1 MHDLVL
7 GGNGFIGA
15 HLVDRLVAEGNQVRV
30 FDRDWSPYAPR
41 HETVDYRLFDF
52 DNRPELEKALR
63 DVDVVYHLL
72 GTTIPQ
78 TSNQDPIFDIES
90 NVVSTVSLL
99 EQCVARGVHKLVYI
113 SSGGTVYGR
122 PLQLPVNENHPTD
135 PECSYGI
142 TKLAVEKYLA
152 LFHRLR
158 GLDYVVVRPSNA
170 YGERQAPNRRQGA
183 IPIFLAKVAHGEA
196 IEVWGDGGIIRDY
209 IYISDLVDGIVQAAR
224 SSAASRVFNLGSGEG
239 RSLKDIIA
247 LIGAITGRPVPV
259 VYKTARNFDLRE
271 IYLDISRAR
280 QELGWVPTTRLEV
293 GMTKTWEFVKGI
305 G

>member
-1 MHDLVL
+1 
-7 GGNGFIGA
+7 
-15 HLVDRLVAEGNQVRV
+15 
-30 FDRDWSPYAPR
+30 
-41 HETVDYRLFDF
+41 
-52 DNRPELEKALR
+52 
-63 DVDVVYHLL
+63 
-72 GTTIPQ
+72 
-78 TSNQDPIFDIES
+78 
-90 NVVSTVSLL
+90 
-99 EQCVARGVHKLVYI
+99 
-113 SSGGTVYGR
+113 
-122 PLQLPVNENHPTD
+122 
-135 PECSYGI
+135 
-142 TKLAVEKYLA
+142 
-152 LFHRLR
+152 
-158 GLDYVVVRPSNA
+158 
-170 YGERQAPNRRQGA
+170 
-183 IPIFLAKVAHGEA
+183 VAHGEA